1 VTDSQKENFETF
13 ELKTEIRQLLD
24 ILIHSLYKER
34 EIFLRELISNASDAL
49 TRIHFEM
56 LTNQDVLDP
65 DAELAIHIDVTEEE
79 GVKNLVIKD
88 SGIGMTREELIRNL
102 GTIAQSGARE
112 FLEIVKN
119 EEAKPD
125 DIIGQFGVGFY
136 SVFMVADEVTVV
148 SQSYKNSEDATSWA
162 SAGGD
167 EFRIEPADKNDRGT
181 EIHITL
187 KEDAGEFANEWTIKQ
202 VVKRYSDFIGY
213 PIYVGDDQA
222 NQQQP
227 LWRRS
232 TSEATEEDYKQF
244 YQQMTM
250 DFEEPISTIHL
261 ASDAPLHIRS
271 LLFIPAKRE
280 RSMLNLRTEPGV
292 KLYAHNVLIQEYCQ
306 DLLPKWLEF
315 VDGVVD
321 SEDLPLNVSRESIQN
336 TRVLRRLG
344 KSIRQRVLRELESLA
359 QEAPD
364 RYDSFWS
371 QYGRVLKEGI
381 AIDADAKND
390 IMPLLRFYSTRSTEQ
405 QISLDTYIDRMKES
419 QDDIFYVLGEDKES
433 VAFSPHLDPLTA
445 NDLEVLFL
453 IDPLDPFITPILQEY
468 KDRKLQNI
476 SEASLELPD
485 VEEPNDEL
493 TQEAGPTQANF
504 NRFIGRCV
512 TTLGERIIE
521 VRESKILR
529 SSPVRLVPPDDDS
542 AGDMQRVFRYMDQNY
557 EVPKRIFEINRKH
570 ELIIQLTKIVSEAPD
585 DDLINIAI
593 EQLYESALVVEGLH
607 PNPSSMLPRIQDL
620 LQIVVDRTADEFG
633 DELVDES
640 T

>member
-1 VTDSQKENFETF
+1 
-13 ELKTEIRQLLD
+13 
-24 ILIHSLYKER
+24 
-34 EIFLRELISNASDAL
+34 
-49 TRIHFEM
+49 
-56 LTNQDVLDP
+56 
-65 DAELAIHIDVTEEE
+65 
-79 GVKNLVIKD
+79 
-88 SGIGMTREELIRNL
+88 MTREELIRNL

-112 FLEIVKN
+112 FLEIVEN

-371 QYGRVLKEGI
+371 QFGRVLKEGI

-405 QISLDTYIDRMKES
+405 QISLDSYIDRMKES

-433 VAFSPHLDPLTA
+433 VAFSPHLDPFTA

-453 IDPLDPFITPILQEY
+453 IDPLDPFVTPILQEY

-620 LQIVVDRTADEFG
+620 LQIVVDRTADELG

>member
-1 VTDSQKENFETF
+1 MTDSEKENFETF

-371 QYGRVLKEGI
+371 QFGRVLKEGI

-433 VAFSPHLDPLTA
+433 VAFSPHLDPFTA

-453 IDPLDPFITPILQEY
+453 IDPLDPFVTPILQEY

-620 LQIVVDRTADEFG
+620 LQIVVDRTADELG

>member
-65 DAELAIHIDVTEEE
+65 DAELTIHIDVTEEE

-344 KSIRQRVLRELESLA
+344 KSIRQRVLRELEGLA
-359 QEAPD
+359 QESPD

-485 VEEPNDEL
+485 AEEPNDEL
-493 TQEAGPTQANF
+493 TQEAGPSQANF

-620 LQIVVDRTADEFG
+620 LQIVVDRTADELG

>member
-1 VTDSQKENFETF
+1 MTDSEKENFETF

-112 FLEIVKN
+112 FLEIVEN

-148 SQSYKNSEDATSWA
+148 SQSYKKSEDATSWA

-371 QYGRVLKEGI
+371 QFGRVLKEGI

-433 VAFSPHLDPLTA
+433 VAFSPHLDPFTA

-485 VEEPNDEL
+485 AEEPNDEL
-493 TQEAGPTQANF
+493 TQEAGPSQANF

>member
-1 VTDSQKENFETF
+1 MRESQKENIETF

-65 DAELAIHIDVTEEE
+65 DAELAIHIDISEE
-79 GVKNLVIKD
+79 GNVKSLVIKD
-88 SGIGMTREELIRNL
+88 SGVGMTRDELIRNL

-112 FLEIVKN
+112 FLEVVKN

-136 SVFMVADEVTVV
+136 SVFMVADEVAVI
-148 SQSYKNSEDATSWA
+148 SRSYKKSAEAVSWL
-162 SAGGD
+162 STGGE
-167 EFRIEPADKNDRGT
+167 EFRIEPADKEDRGT

-213 PIYVGDDQA
+213 PIYLGDDQA

-232 TSEATEEDYKQF
+232 TSEITAEEYKQF

-271 LLFIPAKRE
+271 LLFIPAKRV
-280 RSMLNLRTEPGV
+280 RSMLNLRAEPGL

-321 SEDLPLNVSRESIQN
+321 SEDLPLNISRESIQN

-344 KSIRQRVLRELESLA
+344 KSIRKRVVRELESLA
-359 QEAPD
+359 QDSPN
-364 RYDSFWS
+364 RYDLFWS

-381 AIDADAKND
+381 AIDTDAIND
-390 IMPLLRFYSTRSTEQ
+390 IMPLLRFYSTKSTEQ
-405 QISLDTYIDRMKES
+405 QTSLDAYLDRMEES
-419 QDDIFYVLGEDKES
+419 QEDIFYVIGEDKES
-433 VAFSPHLDPLTA
+433 VAFSPHLDPFTD

-453 IDPLDPFITPILQEY
+453 IDPLDPFVTPVLKEY
-468 KDRKLQNI
+468 KDKKLQNI
-476 SEASLELPD
+476 SDASLELPD
-485 VEEPNDEL
+485 VADAKDEL
-493 TQEAGPTQANF
+493 TQEAGPSEADF

-512 TTLGERIIE
+512 TTLGERAIE

-529 SSPVRLVPPDDDS
+529 SSPVRLVQPDDDS

-557 EVPKRIFEINRKH
+557 EVPKRIFEINRRH
-570 ELIIQLTKIVSEAPD
+570 PLIIQLVKIVAETPD
-585 DDLINIAI
+585 DELINIAI
-593 EQLYESALVVEGLH
+593 EQLYDSALVVEGLH
-607 PNPSSMLPRIQDL
+607 PNPGSMLPRIQDL
-620 LQIVVDRTADEFG
+620 LQIVVDRTANEIED
-633 DELVDES
+633 D
-640 T
+640 